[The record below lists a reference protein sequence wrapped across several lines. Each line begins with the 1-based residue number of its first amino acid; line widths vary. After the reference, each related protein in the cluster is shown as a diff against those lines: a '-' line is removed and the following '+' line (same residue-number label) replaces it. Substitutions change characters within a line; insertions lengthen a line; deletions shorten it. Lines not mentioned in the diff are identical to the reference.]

1 MKIKVLK
8 KLHDKKKRANEDD
21 INDIKLKI
29 AKTMLASH
37 NKGDMELCKPG

>member
-29 AKTMLASH
+29 AK
-37 NKGDMELCKPG
+37 